1 MTEIL
6 HQPGFFGT
14 AANFAADVTLLLSI
28 LVALALTA
36 GVIAAL
42 RGRYQTHRWIQTSAV
57 ALNVI
62 LVLWFMILPYR
73 DFILP
78 GIPEQLGQRFYW
90 ATTLHAVA
98 GFFAFSL
105 GTFVVL
111 RANGLMI
118 ESLNFRNYKLF
129 MRTSYTLYMLTTL
142 LGIWVYFVWFVNN
155 PNPPLYQ

>member
-6 HQPGFFGT
+6 HRPGFFGT

-28 LVALALTA
+28 VVALALTA
-36 GVIAAL
+36 GVVMAL
-42 RGRYQTHRWIQTSAV
+42 RKRYETHRWIQTSAV

-78 GIPEQLGQRFYW
+78 GIPEQLDERFYW
-90 ATTLHAVA
+90 VTTLHAFV
-98 GFFAFSL
+98 GFFAFTL

-118 ESLNFRNYKLF
+118 EPLKFRNYKLF
-129 MRTSYTLYMLTTL
+129 MRTSYGLYMLTTL
-142 LGIWVYFVWFVNN
+142 LGIWVYFAWFVNN
-155 PNPPLYQ
+155 PNPPVY

>member
-1 MTEIL
+1 MTELL
-6 HQPGFFGT
+6 HRPGFLGT
-14 AANFAADVTLLLSI
+14 AANFAADMTLLLSI
-28 LVALALTA
+28 VVALALTA
-36 GVIAAL
+36 GVVMAL
-42 RGRYQTHRWIQTSAV
+42 RRRYETHRWIQTSAV

-78 GIPEQLGQRFYW
+78 GIPEQLDERFYW
-90 ATTLHAVA
+90 ATTLHAVVD
-98 GFFAFSL
+98 FFAFTL

-118 ESLNFRNYKLF
+118 EPLRFRNYKLF
-129 MRTSYTLYMLTTL
+129 MRTSYTLYMITTL

-155 PNPPLYQ
+155 PNPPVY